1 MTMKRRRLVL
11 CGLTLLITMV
21 ALSASFYPIYWV
33 AQISM
38 KSQVEAFKNPPSWIF
53 KPTLDNYRRLFQGSL
68 FPKRLL
74 NSFIVS
80 TLSTLLALTVGTPAA
95 YVFSRK
101 RLRHKNLLL
110 LLVLTTRMIPPI
122 VFIIPYF
129 MVYIT
134 VGLIDTRLGLILI
147 YVTFS
152 LGLVV
157 WSMWTFFDE
166 IPREIDEAAEVDG
179 ATILQTI
186 RLVILPIAAAGLT
199 STGILCFIMA
209 WNDFI
214 FALVLTRTAAVTA
227 PIEITKAMAY
237 EAEDMGLMTSGSLV
251 ISFPAILFAIAVR
264 RFVQRG
270 VLTGAV
276 KE

>member
-1 MTMKRRRLVL
+1 MRKQLICAILLVV
-11 CGLTLLITMV
+11 TIV
-21 ALSASFYPIYWV
+21 AVLFSFYPIYWV
-33 AQISM
+33 IQLSV
-38 KSQVEAFKNPPSWIF
+38 KSHVETFRIPPSWIF
-53 KPTLDNYRRLFQGSL
+53 KPTFSNYQRLFQNSL

-74 NSFIVS
+74 NSLIIS
-80 TLSTLLALTVGTPAA
+80 SLSTLFALAVGTPAA
-95 YVFSRK
+95 YVFSRRRMKHK
-101 RLRHKNLLL
+101 RLLL
-110 LLVLTTRMIPPI
+110 LMVLTTRMIPPI

-129 MVYIT
+129 MVYIR

-166 IPREIDEAAEVDG
+166 IPTELDEAAEVDG
-179 ATILQTI
+179 ASVLQTI
-186 RLVILPIAAAGLT
+186 WKVILPVAAAGLA

-214 FALVLTRTAAVTA
+214 FALILTRTNAVTA

-237 EAEDMGLMTSGSLV
+237 EAEDIGLMTTGSLV
-251 ISFPAILFAIAVR
+251 VSFPALIFALITR
-264 RFVQRG
+264 KYLRKG
-270 VLTGAV
+270 VLGGAV

>member
-1 MTMKRRRLVL
+1 MRRTSAYKSIGIFILVV
-11 CGLTLLITMV
+11 I
-21 ALSASFYPIYWV
+21 ALSLSFYPIYWV
-33 AQISM
+33 VQLSM
-38 KSQVEAFKNPPSWIF
+38 KSHVEAFKFPPSWIF
-53 KPTLDNYRRLFQGSL
+53 KPSLSNYQRLFAGTD

-74 NSFIVS
+74 NSVIVA
-80 TLSTLLALTVGTPAA
+80 TLSTFFALAVGTPAA

-101 RLRHKNLLL
+101 KFKHKNLLL
-110 LLVLTTRMIPPI
+110 LLVLTSRMIPPV
-122 VFIIPYF
+122 VFILPYF
-129 MVYIT
+129 MVYIN

-166 IPREIDEAAEVDG
+166 IPTELDEAAEVDG
-179 ATILQTI
+179 ATLLQTI
-186 RLVILPIAAAGLT
+186 RKVILPVAIAGLA

-214 FALVLTRTAAVTA
+214 FALVLTRTNAVTA
-227 PIEITKAMAY
+227 PVEITKAMAY
-237 EAEDMGLMTSGSLV
+237 EAEDIGLMTSGSLV
-251 ISFPAILFAIAVR
+251 VSFPALLFAVITR
-264 RFVQRG
+264 KYLRKG
-270 VLTGAV
+270 VLGGAV